1 MRLRDQQRVEDRVVL
16 TRSIGNRAL
25 DPLLIAEPYITRHP
39 LASFR
44 FLIVAT
50 DGLWDVVSNDEAARF
65 VGERLDGSA
74 DAAQRAAT
82 ALAHEALVR
91 QSTDNVC
98 VIVVDLEAH
107 SGG

>member
-1 MRLRDQQRVEDRVVL
+1 ML

-25 DPLLIAEPYITRHP
+25 DPLLIAEPYITRYP
-39 LASFR
+39 LSSS
-44 FLIVAT
+44 
-50 DGLWDVVSNDEAARF
+50 VSDSGHGRALGRRLHEEAARF
-65 VGERLDGSA
+65 AGERLDGSA
-74 DAAQRAAT
+74 DAAQRAA

-107 SGG
+107 SAVGLL

>member
-1 MRLRDQQRVEDRVVL
+1 M
-16 TRSIGNRAL
+16 
-25 DPLLIAEPYITRHP
+25 LIAEPYITRHP
-39 LASFR
+39 LASFQ

-50 DGLWDVVSNDEAARF
+50 DGLWDVVANDEAARF

-74 DAAQRAAT
+74 DAAQRAAK

-107 SGG
+107 GSSGGG